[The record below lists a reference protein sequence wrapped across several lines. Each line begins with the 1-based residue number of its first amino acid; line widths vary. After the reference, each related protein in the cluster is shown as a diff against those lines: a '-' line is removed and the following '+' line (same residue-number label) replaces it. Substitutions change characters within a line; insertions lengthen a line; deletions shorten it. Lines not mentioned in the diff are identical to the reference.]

1 MNQIAVPT
9 GNPGELFIPAL
20 GKKFQQVELREDD
33 IYDTV
38 RVLPGA
44 VTAGTEYEF
53 FRDIQNKNEQHTNL
67 PQSRRIQAG
76 DEVAVFRIGLYPRNK
91 VGATHA
97 TSSDIAQIVDNAHFV
112 LKFNRRIISDGPA
125 LKFPSGY
132 GLSGASDLG
141 AASAGNQFVSLGVP
155 SVAAAPTL
163 FVPQQLKDND
173 DIICKLRFPSAS
185 WVDNAAP
192 AVSYNDPTIASVDGV
207 LVSTF
212 LRGVIKSP
220 LGK

>member
-33 IYDTV
+33 VYDTV
-38 RVLPGA
+38 QVQTGA
-44 VTAGTEYEF
+44 ITAGTELEF

-91 VGATHA
+91 VGATHSS
-97 TSSDIAQIVDNAHFV
+97 TSDIAQIVDNGHFV
-112 LKFNRRIISDGPA
+112 LKFNRRVISDGPA

-141 AASAGNQFVSLGVP
+141 AVSAGNQFVSLGVP

-173 DIICKLRFPSAS
+173 DIICKLRFPAAS
-185 WVDNAAP
+185 WVTG
-192 AVSYNDPTIASVDGV
+192 YNDPTLASADGV
-207 LVSTF
+207 LMSAF